1 MWFNDIDI
9 EQRHPPWP
17 RRIESVAPG
26 RHELALHRYLK
37 RKRHPEATPRRR
49 KPRGG
54 SDARIPWIDALTAV
68 ARRLPAAAMALHR
81 GLRRLFVTVGP

>member
-26 RHELALHRYLK
+26 RHEVALHRYLE
-37 RKRHPEATPRRR
+37 RKRHREKMPRRR
-49 KPRGG
+49 KPHSG
-54 SDARIPWIDALTAV
+54 SDARIPWIDALTAGV
-68 ARRLPAAAMALHR
+68 GRLAAAAIALHR
-81 GLRRLFVTVGP
+81 GLRRLFVTVRP